1 MPDIFTRVQLVSH
14 FYFGAFGF
22 AFGTELLS
30 ALESSRT
37 GTICERKKV
46 FPTFR
51 PVL

>member
-1 MPDIFTRVQLVSH
+1 VSDILAGVQLVSH

-30 ALESSRT
+30 ALESSST
-37 GTICERKKV
+37 GTVREREKI